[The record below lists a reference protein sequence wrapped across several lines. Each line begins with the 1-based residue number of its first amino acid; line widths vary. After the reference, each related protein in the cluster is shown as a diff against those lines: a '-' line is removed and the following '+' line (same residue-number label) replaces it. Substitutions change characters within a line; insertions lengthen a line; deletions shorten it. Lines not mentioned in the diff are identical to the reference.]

1 MNQECKDYSHIINKK
16 HFNRI
21 CVLMEDG
28 NILVG
33 GQKDEK
39 NLFIAP
45 TILTELD
52 YDSRIMQEE
61 IFGPLLPILFY
72 QDLADVIKKLKTL
85 PKPLALYFFSINKKK
100 QDKILAETSSG
111 TVCINGTIHTIMNQK
126 LPFGGVGQSGM
137 GSYHGQAGFETF
149 SHRKSVLRK
158 SFKFDFKSMYPPY
171 RTQLNILKIFI
182 KRLYIL

>member
-1 MNQECKDYSHIINKK
+1 
-16 HFNRI
+16 
-21 CVLMEDG
+21 
-28 NILVG
+28 
-33 GQKDEK
+33 
-39 NLFIAP
+39 
-45 TILTELD
+45 
-52 YDSRIMQEE
+52 
-61 IFGPLLPILFY
+61 LFY